1 MTHSN
6 THIQQQ
12 PRSRVTGGWI
22 ALFGTAW
29 LGIWMA
35 QLTPISLLLPSQITE
50 QLGTTAWLDNVMA
63 FGVISA
69 IAGVFALIVFPLSGA
84 LSDRTR
90 SRFGRRRP
98 WILGGTLLFAAS
110 LVELGVQQSII
121 GIGVFWSLTL
131 IGFCVAT
138 AALTAVISDQVPINQ
153 RGIVSGWLAAPQA
166 LGTIFGLL
174 LVTGLALSTAL
185 GYLLVA
191 VLLVVTVIP
200 FVIRMPD
207 EPLPAKQSEAKATPA
222 GQTLAPLI
230 LAPLTFATLIGG
242 FWISPRQFPDFGWT
256 LLSRILVNL
265 SNALGTTLLL
275 YFLMFGLGRM
285 KTAQDDLLVLVL
297 IYMVFFIV
305 AALAMGQLS
314 DRLGKR
320 KMFVYLAAYLQGFAS
335 LILAFVPSFSA
346 ALVAAGL
353 LGLGYGCFMAVD
365 QALATQVLPDE
376 LTRGKDLG
384 IMNIATAVP
393 QAVAP
398 LLGAII
404 VVIFAG
410 HGFGPALGSALGSAT
425 GVAGAAGAAADAS
438 ASFPGATAGFAAL
451 FVVSALAAALGGVTL
466 LPIKSVK

>member
-1 MTHSN
+1 MTQSSLQL
-6 THIQQQ
+6 QQQ
-12 PRSRVTGGWI
+12 PRNRVTGGWI

-50 QLGTTAWLDNVMA
+50 QLGTTAWLDNVLA

-69 IAGVFALIVFPLSGA
+69 IAGVFALIAFPLSGA

-110 LVELGVQQSII
+110 LVGLGVQQSII

-191 VLLVVTVIP
+191 VLLVATVIP
-200 FVIRMPD
+200 FVLRMPD
-207 EPLPAKQSEAKATPA
+207 EPLPA
-222 GQTLAPLI
+222 GRTLAPLT
-230 LAPLTFATLIGG
+230 LATLISG

-285 KTAQDDLLVLVL
+285 ATAEDDLLVLVL

-335 LILAFVPSFSA
+335 LILAFVPSFPA
-346 ALVAAGL
+346 ALGAAGL

-376 LTRGKDLG
+376 TTRGKDLG

-393 QAVAP
+393 QVIAP

-410 HGFGPALGSALGSAT
+410 NGLAARLGGEPDAGLGAVLGSGL
-425 GVAGAAGAAADAS
+425 GAAADAS
-438 ASFPGATAGFAAL
+438 GSFPGATAGFAAL
-451 FVVSALAAALGGVTL
+451 FVVSAIAAALGGVTL